1 MQAAT
6 PQLVRMA
13 AGLALAAAALAAC
26 ERDPGM
32 PSPSGDALAECYRM
46 IERAELAI
54 DVSGTGLS
62 ASDRRL
68 VRAELDAARVRVL
81 HAWSNREGVGL
92 SVGAIEDESAEAE
105 SFLAG
110 VEAEAGLSDQDRLS
124 ERTDAASL
132 PAQWRSKFEAALDCT
147 DEVSANEA

>member
-1 MQAAT
+1 
-6 PQLVRMA
+6 
-13 AGLALAAAALAAC
+13 
-26 ERDPGM
+26 
-32 PSPSGDALAECYRM
+32 M

-105 SFLAG
+105 SFLAVG
-110 VEAEAGLSDQDRLS
+110 GNIDVLGGH
-124 ERTDAASL
+124 L
-132 PAQWRSKFEAALDCT
+132 PEHALDR
-147 DEVSANEA
+147 

>member
-1 MQAAT
+1 MKASV
-6 PQLVRMA
+6 PQLTRMA
-13 AGLALAAAALAAC
+13 IGLVFGTAAVAAC

-32 PSPSGDALAECYRM
+32 PTPSGDELAECYRM

-54 DVSGTGLS
+54 NVSGTGLS
-62 ASDRRL
+62 SSDRRL

-105 SFLAG
+105 SFLSG
-110 VEAEAGLSDQDRLS
+110 IEAEAGLSDQDRLS
-124 ERTDAASL
+124 ERTDAASQ